1 MLVVRCR
8 RECQNT
14 FLLRPDK
21 SDFALSS
28 GSDRLRPS
36 SLSTPP
42 SLPRP
47 PAPMHSGFGM
57 TVAGDLSGRTLLL
70 FDGRRALAWREMKSK
85 IGVLHEAAAAV
96 GPKKKEGRMGRCPF
110 HHFITKEAAMLAR
123 SMFIA
128 CENLLPGYFLTPSIA
143 VRPSGA
149 AAAARENFHFPAPP
163 PPIRKSTIYGCIII
177 IIVISLHCRF

>member
-1 MLVVRCR
+1 
-8 RECQNT
+8 
-14 FLLRPDK
+14 
-21 SDFALSS
+21 
-28 GSDRLRPS
+28 
-36 SLSTPP
+36 
-42 SLPRP
+42 
-47 PAPMHSGFGM
+47 MHSEFGM

-70 FDGRRALAWREMKSK
+70 FDGRAGREMKSK

-128 CENLLPGYFLTPSIA
+128 CENLLPCYFLTPSIA

-149 AAAARENFHFPAPP
+149 AAARENFHFPP